1 MIRFLIFR
9 FVIPLLILLLARS
22 LLRTLLAGFHSSSR
36 SRNPQR
42 RDIPAAAELK
52 KDPVCGTYVSAAAS
66 LTCVVHGKTL
76 HFCSQECLKKYR
88 AA

>member
-9 FVIPLLILLLARS
+9 FIVPLFILF
-22 LLRTLLAGFHSSSR
+22 LLRSVLRSVMAGFRPASR
-36 SRNPQR
+36 PRSAQ

-66 LTCVVHGKTL
+66 LTRVVDGKTV
-76 HFCSQECLKKYR
+76 HFCSEECLKKYR

>member
-9 FVIPLLILLLARS
+9 FLVPLLILLLLRS
-22 LLRTLLAGFHSSSR
+22 VLRTLLAGFQSASR
-36 SRNPQR
+36 SRSARQR
-42 RDIPAAAELK
+42 NIPAAAELK

-76 HFCSQECLKKYR
+76 HFCSEECLKKYR